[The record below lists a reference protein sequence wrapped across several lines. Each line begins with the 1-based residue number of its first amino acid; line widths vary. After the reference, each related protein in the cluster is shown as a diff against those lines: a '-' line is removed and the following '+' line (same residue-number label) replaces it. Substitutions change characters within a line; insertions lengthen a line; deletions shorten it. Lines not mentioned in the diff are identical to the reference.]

1 MERRSDGARPPRI
14 EPTLGVDAKHP
25 VAHQLRLE
33 DLPDHIDEQKRA
45 ASTDRRRA
53 RTSGRRAAAVV
64 GVVAFL
70 GVPLAFALFYDMLPS
85 LSKRASRAAQ
95 SLLEDAVRARA
106 AMDARPKQAA
116 APTYEERKARELA
129 RKEAAWWK
137 FFNRSPSCAIEANQ
151 TSVECVNEYIRARHD
166 FEQRWDAAQL

>member
-1 MERRSDGARPPRI
+1 MGRKFDEARSQRI
-14 EPTLGVDAKHP
+14 EPTFGVGAKRP
-25 VAHQLRLE
+25 VAHQLSLE

-70 GVPLAFALFYDMLPS
+70 GVPLAVALFYDLPPS
-85 LSKRASRAAQ
+85 LGERASRVAQ
-95 SLLEDAVRARA
+95 SLLEGAVRARA
-106 AMDARPKQAA
+106 AMDPRPKQAA
-116 APTYEERKARELA
+116 TPTDEDRKARELA

-151 TSVECVNEYIRARHD
+151 TSVECVNEYIQARHD
-166 FEQRWDAAQL
+166 FEQRWDTGRL

>member
-1 MERRSDGARPPRI
+1 MRRRSDEARPQRI
-14 EPTLGVDAKHP
+14 EPTLGVNAARP
-25 VAHQLRLE
+25 IAHQLRLE

-70 GVPLAFALFYDMLPS
+70 GVPLAFALFSDMLPS
-85 LSKRASRAAQ
+85 LGERASRAAQ
-95 SLLEDAVRARA
+95 SLLDDVVRARA
-106 AMDARPKQAA
+106 AMDTRPKQAA
-116 APTYEERKARELA
+116 APTDEERKRKLA

-151 TSVECVNEYIRARHD
+151 TSVECVNEYMRARHD
-166 FEQRWDAAQL
+166 FEQRWDAGQL